1 MNANEAQAVNTL
13 LDRLLSRGEAG
24 YGGLVGDAAFL
35 ADQAH
40 AALGHGWTGDQ
51 VVDAA
56 FDELHPLGARSTPPP
71 RRVREAR

>member
-1 MNANEAQAVNTL
+1 MNVNEAQAVNTL
-13 LDRLLSRGEAG
+13 LDRLLGRGDAG
-24 YGGLVGDAAFL
+24 YGGLVGDAAYL

-56 FDELHPLGARSTPPP
+56 FDELHPLGSRSSSTPRPAQ
-71 RRVREAR
+71 EAR